1 MKVLLGSIPA
11 LPKPSISG
19 MKKWLLILS
28 LSLPIVVQAACFDQ
42 AAKRYNV
49 PVTLLK
55 AISTVESGGRVTAR
69 HTNKN
74 GSFDIGHMQIN
85 SSWLPTLAKY
95 NINEDRLWD
104 PCINTNI
111 GAWVLSHN
119 IARYGLTGEA
129 VGAYNAASKD
139 KRLVYARKVAAVL
152 QKTQVLAQTQEQ
164 APHPKARPEIHA
176 SAAH

>member
-1 MKVLLGSIPA
+1 MHQLRVLLGVVSHA
-11 LPKPSISG
+11 LKPSISG
-19 MKKWLLILS
+19 MKKWGLLMS

-49 PVTLLK
+49 PVKLLK

-69 HTNKN
+69 NTNKN

-95 NINEDRLWD
+95 NIDEEKLWD
-104 PCINTNI
+104 PCTNTNI

-119 IARYGLTGEA
+119 IARYGLTWEA
-129 VGAYNAASKD
+129 VGAYNAVSKD
-139 KRLVYARKVAAVL
+139 KRLVYARKVATVL
-152 QKTQVLAQTQEQ
+152 QKEQAAKKLAQSK
-164 APHPKARPEIHA
+164 PRPEIHA
-176 SAAH
+176 SASN